1 MGVDL
6 AIHPIFDA
14 SKTSHK
20 NGELMQD
27 GKHDLVLTTLK
38 TFPHIEH
45 PLRNHGLVGNLPHNW
60 DHKLGCLIFLS
71 DGITPIAIQL

>member
-1 MGVDL
+1 MGVGL

-27 GKHDLVLTTLK
+27 GKHDLVLTT
-38 TFPHIEH
+38 
-45 PLRNHGLVGNLPHNW
+45 
-60 DHKLGCLIFLS
+60 
-71 DGITPIAIQL
+71 